1 MSCYKAFMLTKPA
14 YSYRTDPAV
23 PSFPDERSLIVFD
36 GVCAL
41 CCTFVRF
48 VLRHDPTGRFRF
60 AAAQSALGQALYRH
74 YGLDPENWE
83 SNLLIAQG
91 RLYVRS
97 EATIRIIIGF
107 GGLWR
112 IVHILRIIPAS
123 WRDRLY
129 DFIARHRYRW
139 FGKHDYC
146 SVLDPALTDRF
157 LTP

>member
-1 MSCYKAFMLTKPA
+1 MPCYKAFMLTKLA

-23 PSFPDERSLIVFD
+23 PPFPDDRSLIVFD

-41 CCTFVRF
+41 CSGFVRF
-48 VLRHDPTGRFRF
+48 VLRHDPAGRFRF
-60 AAAQSALGQALYRH
+60 VAAQSELGRALYRH

-83 SNLLIAQG
+83 SNLLIAEG
-91 RLYVRS
+91 RLYLRS
-97 EATIRIIIGF
+97 EAAIQIFCGF

-112 IVHILRIIPAS
+112 IVHILRVIPGT

-129 DFIARHRYRW
+129 DFIAGHRYRW

-146 SVLDPALTDRF
+146 GVPDAALTDRF
-157 LTP
+157 LTS